1 MQRTISGEPPF
12 RLRSRT
18 TALFL
23 PSFPMFCERTRA
35 ASRSLLSVVLIEQ
48 KSMLIG

>member
-1 MQRTISGEPPF
+1 MQRTTSGEPPF
-12 RLRSRT
+12 RLRSGT
-18 TALFL
+18 TALFM
-23 PSFPMFCERTRA
+23 PGFPMIPGSTRA